1 MLSSGLWFH
10 LTLEPSCPSLFFFFS
25 ILTWDSFLLIVQV
38 TVYLRWCGFNF
49 QTRLNVAGHFS
60 SGSPK
65 PLDGEDIKRGACSG
79 RNAGGAPGQRWPCH
93 WLWMSSSLPQS
104 GGRGVSEDLRGGEI
118 PQGSVAS
125 TQMEGEVSGNSLG
138 SVLCLRGFQ
147 ETLSQYIP
155 F

>member
-1 MLSSGLWFH
+1 
-10 LTLEPSCPSLFFFFS
+10 
-25 ILTWDSFLLIVQV
+25 
-38 TVYLRWCGFNF
+38 
-49 QTRLNVAGHFS
+49 
-60 SGSPK
+60 
-65 PLDGEDIKRGACSG
+65 
-79 RNAGGAPGQRWPCH
+79 
-93 WLWMSSSLPQS
+93 MSSSLPQS